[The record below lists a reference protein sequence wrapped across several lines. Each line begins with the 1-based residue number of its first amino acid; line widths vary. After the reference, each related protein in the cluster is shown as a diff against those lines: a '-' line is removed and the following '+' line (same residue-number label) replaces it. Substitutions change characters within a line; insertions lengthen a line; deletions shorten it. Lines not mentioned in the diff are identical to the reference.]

1 MTVVGL
7 AGMTV
12 GGAQMTVRGCTNDG
26 AGVGGKGVVGMPSIL
41 CVKGTDCLL

>member
-26 AGVGGKGVVGMPSIL
+26 AGVGGKDVGIPSIL

>member
-12 GGAQMTVRGCTNDG
+12 GVFAGMTVVGLAGMTVGVGGNDGGGCTNDG
-26 AGVGGKGVVGMPSIL
+26 AGVHK
-41 CVKGTDCLL
+41 